1 MTQTV
6 EIIEMLED
14 SPSLGKVA
22 AQIAKELNIPVSVVI
37 EMLPKIFENNAWH
50 CLPLMIPYVLLI
62 D

>member
-1 MTQTV
+1 MLDMFTVNRGYKMTQTV

-37 EMLPKIFENNAWH
+37 EMLPKIFENNA
-50 CLPLMIPYVLLI
+50 
-62 D
+62 

>member
-37 EMLPKIFENNAWH
+37 EMLPKIFEDNA
-50 CLPLMIPYVLLI
+50 
-62 D
+62 

>member
-1 MTQTV
+1 MLDMFTVNRGYKMTQTV

-37 EMLPKIFENNAWH
+37 EMLPKIFENNT
-50 CLPLMIPYVLLI
+50 
-62 D
+62 